1 MNMVDENVK
10 LTEAAED
17 RSAIINVGGTEFK
30 MILTTKATKAIAG
43 RYGGLENLGEKLMKT
58 ENFELAL
65 DEIVWLI
72 TLLANQS
79 ILIHNIK
86 NKDDKKDLLTEEEVE
101 LLTTP
106 FDLAN
111 YKNAIMAS
119 MMKGTNRNVESED
132 SKNEVVG

>member
-1 MNMVDENVK
+1 MANENVK

-17 RSAIINVGGTEFK
+17 RSATINVGGTEFK
-30 MILTTKATKAIAG
+30 MILTTKATKEIAK

-119 MMKGTNRNVESED
+119 MMKGTKRNVESED

>member
-1 MNMVDENVK
+1 MTDEKLKVDEAS
-10 LTEAAED
+10 EE
-17 RSAIINVGGTEFK
+17 RSTTIDIGGTEFK
-30 MILTTKATKAIAG
+30 MILTTKATKEIAK
-43 RYGGLENLGEKLMKT
+43 RYGGLENLGDKLMKT
-58 ENFELAL
+58 ENFEMAL
-65 DEIVWLI
+65 EEVVWLI

-79 ILIHNIK
+79 ILIHNIR
-86 NKDDKKDLLTEEEVE
+86 NKDDRKELLTEDEVE

-119 MMKGTNRNVESED
+119 MMKGTKRNVESDD

>member
-1 MNMVDENVK
+1 MADEKIKVDEVS
-10 LTEAAED
+10 EE
-17 RSAIINVGGTEFK
+17 RSANIFIGETEFK
-30 MILTTKATKAIAG
+30 LILTTKATKEIAK
-43 RYGGLENLGEKLMKT
+43 RYGGLENLGEKLMKS
-58 ENFELAL
+58 ENFEMAL

-79 ILIHNIK
+79 ILIHNIR
-86 NKDDKKDLLTEEEVE
+86 NKDDKKLLISEEEVE

-119 MMKGTNRNVESED
+119 MLKGTKRTVQSEP

>member
-1 MNMVDENVK
+1 MPEEKFILNESS
-10 LTEAAED
+10 EE
-17 RSAIINVGGTEFK
+17 RSTTIEIGGTEFK
-30 MILTTKATKAIAG
+30 LILTTKATKEIAG

-58 ENFELAL
+58 ENFEMALA
-65 DEIVWLI
+65 EVVWLI

-86 NKDDKKDLLTEEEVE
+86 NKDNKKELLTEEEVE

-119 MMKGTNRNVESED
+119 MMKGTNRSVESED
-132 SKNEVVG
+132 LKNEVVG